1 MTTTLKIFS
10 KLSIVLLCIAGSVN
24 GQQLGR
30 QSSQQVAQMQLPPPG
45 ELPPPPRGQR
55 PPGRGGPPGRWWD
68 NPDMVKKLGMTSDQ
82 VRKMDEIFQQMRF
95 KLIDLNGNLRKEEA
109 TLEPLMQADRPDD
122 AKLLPQIDRV
132 ANARAELE
140 KVNARLLLAIRHVLT
155 VDQWK
160 KLQSEDLV
168 PPAYEGRPR
177 RGRDQANQK
186 NPEELDQ

>member
-1 MTTTLKIFS
+1 VTTTLKIFS